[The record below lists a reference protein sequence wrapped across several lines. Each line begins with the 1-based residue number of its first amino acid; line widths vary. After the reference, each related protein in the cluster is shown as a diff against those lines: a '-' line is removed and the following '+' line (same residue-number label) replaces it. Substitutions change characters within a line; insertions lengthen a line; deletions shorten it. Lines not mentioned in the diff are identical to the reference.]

1 MMLQELM
8 SQRRDALCRRWLEV
22 VLAEYGELTAA
33 RWRREDPFGNPVGHT
48 LAAGLP
54 QLLEAIA
61 AGGETPAG
69 AVTALEAILRIRS
82 VQDLSPSRAVGFV
95 YRLREAVRGELA
107 QELAGGALAGELA
120 ALDGRVE
127 RMAWL
132 AFDVYVRLR
141 EQVFRLRQEEL
152 KRSVASLLRRWQ
164 GAGPDHLAGGR
175 ETAAPP
181 RPPLAPGQPHP
192 AAPALAG
199 SPLVPL
205 RRPPGRGSPR

>member
-1 MMLQELM
+1 MMLQELVM
-8 SQRRDALCRRWLEV
+8 QRRDALCRRWLEA

-107 QELAGGALAGELA
+107 QELAGGALAGELL

-164 GAGPDHLAGGR
+164 GAAPSEPDPGVVQLS
-175 ETAAPP
+175 PP
-181 RPPLAPGQPHP
+181 QD
-192 AAPALAG
+192 
-199 SPLVPL
+199 
-205 RRPPGRGSPR
+205 RRSPR